1 MELGFFTKALNLR
14 RPSINAI
21 DQTLLQ
27 HLVRLKIADSA
38 TPQFRGV
45 ALSVQKQ
52 KESDMG
58 FFSTILE
65 KLGFGVAKAEAATA
79 AAPAEAA
86 TSAAPAPMAAVDV
99 VAQLEQRA
107 AANPQKLN
115 WRTSIV
121 DLLKL
126 LEIDSSLAA
135 RKELATELGCPADL
149 MGDSAKMN
157 MWLHK
162 TVLAR
167 IAANGG
173 NIPKE
178 LLD

>member
-1 MELGFFTKALNLR
+1 MSFFGK
-14 RPSINAI
+14 
-21 DQTLLQ
+21 
-27 HLVRLKIADSA
+27 
-38 TPQFRGV
+38 
-45 ALSVQKQ
+45 
-52 KESDMG
+52 
-58 FFSTILE
+58 ILE
-65 KLGFGVAKAEAATA
+65 KLGLKKAEAAPVPP
-79 AAPAEAA
+79 PASKP
-86 TSAAPAPMAAVDV
+86 TMPPPVAAPAPPPPPPPPKPIDVVDV
-99 VAQLEQRA
+99 VAQLEKLA

-115 WRTSIV
+115 WKVSIV

-126 LEIDSSLAA
+126 LDIDSSFGA

-162 TVLAR
+162 TVLKK
-167 IAANGG
+167 IADNGG